1 VSTSSTT
8 INRDFYQGSYN
19 LAGKKAVWRKHLSFD
34 QQSKF
39 RLNWKLLGEW
49 VREGNSIYRVLE
61 VGCGFGLTLCKFPKD
76 VLLVG
81 TDISYNAAKLL
92 HQACVNQGRRAVIC
106 VNDSV
111 GHLPFDTGF
120 DVIICS
126 HVLEHVPD
134 DVSLLCEFRRLIA
147 PTGVVLLNVPINE
160 EMPDAKHVRRYEEK
174 TLCQK
179 VSEAGFRTVKQ
190 VTADRWSAFF
200 LQWRAKRG
208 DGIDLKAMR
217 ASCALLPYHVSE
229 RLGTMLLGQ
238 LPFQQLAVLAV
249 PE

>member
-1 VSTSSTT
+1 M
-8 INRDFYQGSYN
+8 
-19 LAGKKAVWRKHLSFD
+19 AMWRKYLSFD

-39 RLNWKLLGEW
+39 HLNWKLLGEW
-49 VREGNSIYRVLE
+49 MREGNLIHRVLE

-76 VLLVG
+76 VLVVG
-81 TDISYNAAKLL
+81 TDISWNAAKLL
-92 HQACVNQGRRAVIC
+92 HQTCVNQGRRAVIC

-111 GHLPFDTGF
+111 GHLPFDTEF

-134 DVSLLCEFRRLIA
+134 DVSLLCELRRLIA
-147 PTGVVLLNVPINE
+147 PTGAVLLNVPINE
-160 EMPDAKHVRRYEEK
+160 QVPDPKHVRCFEEE

-179 VSEAGFRTVKQ
+179 VSEAGFRVVKQ
-190 VTADRWSAFF
+190 IMADRWSAFF
-200 LQWRAKRG
+200 LQRRARRG
-208 DGIDLKAMR
+208 DGLDLKVMR
-217 ASCALLPYHVSE
+217 AGCALLPYHVSE
-229 RLGTMLLGQ
+229 RLGTMILGQ